1 MGEADGL
8 DGIPTCLL
16 KLSFT
21 LIAAS
26 LTHIFNLVIST
37 GIFPKDW
44 KSARVAPI
52 FKADSKVDPAHYMP
66 ISVLSVTAKRFE
78 KAIFNKVYT
87 YLNDN
92 KLLSKFQSG
101 LRPMNFTLV
110 DITDN
115 SYVNINNGLTNAIV
129 FIVLKKTFD
138 TTDREILVSKL
149 ELYMGLKV
157 QALSFSETTSLI
169 ELRLQL

>member
-1 MGEADGL
+1 M
-8 DGIPTCLL
+8 
-16 KLSFT
+16 
-21 LIAAS
+21 
-26 LTHIFNLVIST
+26 FNLVIST
-37 GIFPKDW
+37 GIIPKEW
-44 KSARVAPI
+44 KSARVTPI
-52 FKADSKVDPAHYMP
+52 FKADSQVDPANSRP
-66 ISVLSVTAKRFE
+66 ILVLSVIAE
-78 KAIFNKVYT
+78 KAILNQVYT

-101 LRPMNFTLV
+101 LRPINFTLTALV